1 MTCEQCLY
9 KSMCAFCLTN
19 EEAERCKHFA
29 DKGEYVRVGK
39 YKKKHPTNSTK
50 KTVGQ
55 ILFEKRRS
63 RGWTQNKIAEKIDV
77 CTTTYA
83 SWEIGKAYPNAL
95 YLSSLADVFNCT
107 IDELCGR
114 EVKSNE

>member
-1 MTCEQCLY
+1 MTCNICIHEKVCPHLR
-9 KSMCAFCLTN
+9 
-19 EEAERCKHFA
+19 EEDATRCKQFA
-29 DKGEYVRVGK
+29 DKGEYIKVGK
-39 YKKKHPTNSTK
+39 YKKKYPANSTK

-55 ILFEKRRS
+55 ILFEKRRA